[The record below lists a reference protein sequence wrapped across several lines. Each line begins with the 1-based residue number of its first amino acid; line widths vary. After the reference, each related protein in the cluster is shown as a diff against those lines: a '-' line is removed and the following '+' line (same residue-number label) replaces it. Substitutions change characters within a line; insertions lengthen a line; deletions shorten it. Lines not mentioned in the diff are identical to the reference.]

1 MENTLE
7 SFPITGVACCL
18 VLTKGSSPF
27 ELWTLKDIETISNG
41 DASQLFALWRATRG
55 KSIQITT
62 KDLCDALT
70 TATQVISL
78 YIKSTENP
86 KKELFIED
94 GELIERNLI

>member
-1 MENTLE
+1 MGKVKE
-7 SFPITGVACCL
+7 
-18 VLTKGSSPF
+18 
-27 ELWTLKDIETISNG
+27 KDIRIENWCEYDIRFINVKG
-41 DASQLFALWRATRG
+41 NWYAVL
-55 KSIQITT
+55 